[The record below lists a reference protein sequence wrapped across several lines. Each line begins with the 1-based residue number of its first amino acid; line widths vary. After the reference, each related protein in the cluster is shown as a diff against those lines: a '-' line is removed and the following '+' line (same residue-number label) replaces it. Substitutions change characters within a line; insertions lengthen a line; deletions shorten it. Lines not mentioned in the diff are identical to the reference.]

1 MENLVKLKEFWNS
14 KNVLITGHTGFKG
27 SWLTQSLV
35 TLGSKVT
42 GVSLD
47 PPTEPNLF
55 SLLDLEEIKDIRCD
69 IRDRE
74 ALKEIFRIHKPEIV
88 FHLAAQPIVRY
99 SYEHP
104 VETYEVNVIGTL
116 NVLEAIRNSNSV
128 RSGVLVTTDK
138 CYENVGKK
146 EGYTESDPMG
156 GYDPYSSSK
165 GAAELLI
172 SSYRNSFFSDKK
184 NSEVTGIASVR
195 AGNVI
200 GGGDW
205 AQDRLMPDII
215 SSLQNEEDI
224 MLRNPNHVRPWQHVL
239 EPTFGY
245 LHLAQKLSQGGSLYA
260 TGWNFGPDEG
270 DEKSVEWIT
279 EEMIKKWNSKVRV
292 SKSSEY
298 SPYEAH
304 YLKLNCSKAEEELKW
319 RPKLNISEALDYIVE
334 WYKQKDLDLAVKDI
348 VRSQILNY
356 INK

>member
-1 MENLVKLKEFWNS
+1 
-14 KNVLITGHTGFKG
+14 
-27 SWLTQSLV
+27 
-35 TLGSKVT
+35 
-42 GVSLD
+42 
-47 PPTEPNLF
+47 
-55 SLLDLEEIKDIRCD
+55 
-69 IRDRE
+69 
-74 ALKEIFRIHKPEIV
+74 
-88 FHLAAQPIVRY
+88 
-99 SYEHP
+99 
-104 VETYEVNVIGTL
+104 
-116 NVLEAIRNSNSV
+116 
-128 RSGVLVTTDK
+128 
-138 CYENVGKK
+138 
-146 EGYTESDPMG
+146 
-156 GYDPYSSSK
+156 
-165 GAAELLI
+165 
-172 SSYRNSFFSDKK
+172 
-184 NSEVTGIASVR
+184 
-195 AGNVI
+195 
-200 GGGDW
+200 
-205 AQDRLMPDII
+205 MPDII